1 MWKIKPFFKSSS
13 LRTKLLSRFA
23 VVILVIGG
31 VSIASYW
38 ALRGII
44 NQMQVMVETT
54 VIANNIIAPA
64 QEIPN
69 LIRSFYFNK
78 QEADRE
84 KIKENL
90 AVIKENMALL
100 VNNIHDEAG
109 LDSLYSLEAIL
120 TTYGEI
126 ANNAISFV
134 EQLSSIGVG
143 TISGDDLRDVSHLV
157 HEMVRELDMTME
169 DSLRVSR
176 FVKDAVEELITTE
189 LSYYHVVNAELGL
202 RSRLVG
208 LIVLGVIIITA
219 ILSTVYTVI
228 YFTKLIGTISGLAYS
243 AQRIANGDL
252 EVPRI
257 EITSGDEVG
266 ILADSFNKMVSNL
279 RMLIGKIVESSSEVA
294 RSADLLQNVAEQTAQ
309 VSQQIAAS
317 MQDVSNGAYQQS
329 TQTHQT
335 IQAVNELLAGNEKVL
350 ANAQQV
356 LSAAEKAT
364 TAAATGNTKINEL
377 LAQITVIEE
386 KINSIQAVTEVLKK
400 HTDDIG
406 VILEVINQISSQTN
420 LLSLNAAIEAARA
433 GDYGRGFAVVADEVR
448 KLADDTGNQV
458 ENIANILEAIQIQAY
473 RFAEEMAVGVQE
485 VKAGTSVAEEALVA
499 FKNIV
504 STNEEVNAQIKAINQ
519 ELERMKTE
527 IRKVEEDS
535 LSIATIAEQSLQ
547 RSQEVAASTEEQVA
561 SLEEALNSASVLS
574 RMALELQN
582 MVKQFKL

>member
-13 LRTKLLSRFA
+13 LLTKLLSRFA

-84 KIKENL
+84 KIKKNL

-126 ANNAISFV
+126 ANNAISLV

-519 ELERMKTE
+519 ELEKMKTE

-561 SLEEALNSASVLS
+561 SLEEALNSASILS

>member
-84 KIKENL
+84 KIKKNL

-126 ANNAISFV
+126 ANNAISLV

-561 SLEEALNSASVLS
+561 SLEEALNSASILS